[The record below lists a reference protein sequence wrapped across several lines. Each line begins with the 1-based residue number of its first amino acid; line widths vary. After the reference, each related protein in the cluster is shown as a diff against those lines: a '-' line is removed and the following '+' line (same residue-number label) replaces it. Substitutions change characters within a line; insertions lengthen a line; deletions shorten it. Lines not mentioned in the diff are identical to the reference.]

1 MKLNLTKLKLNL
13 FGYVLIAFM
22 LVMMVKI
29 YMDSGHFKLKCIVSD
44 VDGNKYCV
52 REREKLELVA
62 DKLARTT
69 QKLRKVVNHM
79 GEKYPDRENVKR
91 LVKGFNPKK
100 IYEILPTSKYTAYS
114 ENKGQKLAFCVTKTK
129 EGDNLIDDNT
139 LMFVALHEI
148 SHIATKSIGHKQEF
162 WDNFKFI
169 LEEAVE
175 IKIYKPVDYKKKPIS
190 YCSLNI
196 TDNPYFDM

>member
-1 MKLNLTKLKLNL
+1 
-13 FGYVLIAFM
+13 
-22 LVMMVKI
+22 
-29 YMDSGHFKLKCIVSD
+29 
-44 VDGNKYCV
+44 
-52 REREKLELVA
+52 
-62 DKLARTT
+62 
-69 QKLRKVVNHM
+69 
-79 GEKYPDRENVKR
+79 
-91 LVKGFNPKK
+91 
-100 IYEILPTSKYTAYS
+100 
-114 ENKGQKLAFCVTKTK
+114 
-129 EGDNLIDDNT
+129 
-139 LMFVALHEI
+139 MFVALHEI